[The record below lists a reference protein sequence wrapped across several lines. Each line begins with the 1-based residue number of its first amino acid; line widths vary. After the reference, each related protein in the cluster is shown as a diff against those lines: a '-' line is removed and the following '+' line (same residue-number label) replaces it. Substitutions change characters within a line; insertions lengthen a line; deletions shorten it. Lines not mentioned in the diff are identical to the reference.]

1 MDLKELK
8 ELIEIFE
15 QRNISELE
23 LQREGFRVR
32 LKKRRD
38 WSSYSA
44 FHVPPSHPMAGPDPK
59 ETAAAEIEPSLPLN
73 KNTLPVKSPIVGT
86 FYRSPA
92 PDADPFVEVN
102 DIVEKGQTL
111 CIVEAMKL
119 MNEIESDSRGR
130 VVAILVENAHPVE
143 YGEPLFLIESL

>member
-38 WSSYSA
+38 WSS
-44 FHVPPSHPMAGPDPK
+44 
-59 ETAAAEIEPSLPLN
+59 
-73 KNTLPVKSPIVGT
+73 
-86 FYRSPA
+86 
-92 PDADPFVEVN
+92 
-102 DIVEKGQTL
+102 
-111 CIVEAMKL
+111 
-119 MNEIESDSRGR
+119 
-130 VVAILVENAHPVE
+130 
-143 YGEPLFLIESL
+143 